1 MNLLKL
7 KEDRQNTMG
16 NTKTWIRR
24 PGNKLETWLT
34 IKRGKI

>member
-16 NTKTWIRR
+16 KTKIWIGR
-24 PGNKLETWLT
+24 PGNKLET
-34 IKRGKI
+34 